1 MPTTTA
7 DEIYEKIIAA
17 VRAVEDL
24 PYDGEEV
31 DQLHHA
37 LQCAALARESGH
49 SPELVVAALVHDIG
63 RSPVV
68 VQEVGVSGGHGNVA
82 KRWLAPLVGEQIA
95 WLAEQHVPAKR
106 YLVATD
112 PSYELSETS
121 RRTLEKQGGP
131 MSLQEVAEFENHPGF
146 REAVE
151 LRRWDDLGKDPRSEV
166 PPLEEYAE
174 DLKTVIAANEKGVGT
189 V

>member
-1 MPTTTA
+1 VTVN
-7 DEIYEKIIAA
+7 EIYAKIIAA

-31 DQLHHA
+31 DQLYHA
-37 LQCAALARESGH
+37 LQSAALARESGRG
-49 SPELVVAALVHDIG
+49 PELVVAALLHDMG
-63 RSPVV
+63 RSPMV

-82 KRWLAPLVGEQIA
+82 KRWLAPLVGERIA

-131 MSLQEVAEFENHPGF
+131 MSPEEVAEFERHPGWH
-146 REAVE
+146 EAVE
-151 LRRWDDLGKDPRSEV
+151 LRRWDDLGKDPCAEV
-166 PPLEEYAE
+166 PPLEAYAE
-174 DLKTVIAANEKGVGT
+174 ELKTVIAANEKELDPT
-189 V
+189 Y